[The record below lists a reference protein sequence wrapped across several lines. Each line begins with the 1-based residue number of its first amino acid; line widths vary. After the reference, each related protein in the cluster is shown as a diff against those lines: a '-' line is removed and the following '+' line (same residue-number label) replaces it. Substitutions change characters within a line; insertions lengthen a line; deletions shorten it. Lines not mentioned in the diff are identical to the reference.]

1 MKPSD
6 VDTGGRLTFQEVMS
20 LVLLPSQVDGGST
33 KRYMSQRR
41 AWSPESDILIASGK
55 LDPAK
60 QTYHKHLK
68 NKVAYGG
75 HVYSQAGLA
84 ASKAFAEIQASQKDA
99 PRKKFGIHVSYS
111 HAPSEIYR
119 GI

>member
-1 MKPSD
+1 MKSTD
-6 VDTGGRLTFQEVMS
+6 ADTGGRLIFQEVMS
-20 LVLLPSQVDGGST
+20 LVPLPSKAENGST

-60 QTYHKHLK
+60 QTYHKSPQK
-68 NKVAYGG
+68 QVAYGG

-84 ASKAFAEIQASQKDA
+84 ASRAFREMQASHSQKDA
-99 PRKKFGIHVSYS
+99 PRKKFGIHVSCFHLS
-111 HAPSEIYR
+111 IFE
-119 GI
+119 